1 MSLSTETTPTAA
13 AARTAHSAFITP
25 EDKLKE
31 EIKRLKAKVARM
43 EMVHK
48 KTVLAAVKLGG
59 KMTLKRIENEHGHHR
74 ANEASMILSVM
85 KTNIWPAMKILNNN
99 WPKYNSKNEKN
110 LCSILMKKVTL
121 YDGDNEEIIWTV
133 IMAPAVCSWLNNKR
147 ASYLKEAKNVFNGEE
162 VLHELGI
169 KGFAST

>member
-31 EIKRLKAKVARM
+31 EIKRLKAKIARM
-43 EMVHK
+43 ETVHK
-48 KTVLAAVKLGG
+48 RTALAAVKLGG
-59 KMTLKRIENEHGHHR
+59 KMTIKRIEKEHGPHR
-74 ANEASMILSVM
+74 ASEASKILLLM

-99 WPKYNSKNEKN
+99 WPKYNSKNGKS
-110 LCSILMKKVTL
+110 LCSILMKKVHL